1 MTVHDDVTGDA
12 EVSGNAEVSGDA
24 DYAVIKGFGSEYRS
38 TTFYRQEDG
47 SIGVKCGC
55 FCGTLKEFR
64 KKVRET
70 HGESKFARE
79 YLMIA
84 DAMEVHFGVE
94 ES

>member
-1 MTVHDDVTGDA
+1 
-12 EVSGNAEVSGDA
+12 VSGNAEVSGDA